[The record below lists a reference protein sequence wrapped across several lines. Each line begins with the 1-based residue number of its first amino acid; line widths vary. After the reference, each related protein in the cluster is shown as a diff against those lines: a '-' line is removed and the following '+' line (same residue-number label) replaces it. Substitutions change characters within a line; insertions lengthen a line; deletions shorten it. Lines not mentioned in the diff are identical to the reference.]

1 VNDSDIPGTSLDSQ
15 LLTLLGHAAVPPGLK
30 DAMQKSPGAQFY
42 KCVFQL
48 NSFGYLA
55 RHTKPTSFTTEASY
69 NTAVVEACRREN
81 VRVVSI
87 TDHFRIATARGLAKA
102 LTDAGIHLFPG
113 FEASS
118 SEGVHL
124 LCLFPPTMP
133 FEEIERIIGRCG
145 VSNLDAASPL
155 SDQSCD
161 TLMELI
167 ADCGGLTIAAHV
179 CSANGLLTTLRGQS
193 CARVW
198 RSDFLLAA
206 ALPGA
211 GSDAPEAHRR
221 IILNQDPNYRRLH
234 PPAIINAN
242 DVSDPTALS
251 NPSTTTWVKMSD
263 ISIEGLRQAFLDPE
277 SRIRLNS
284 DATPAPHTELVAISW
299 AGGLLDG
306 QSVRLSEGLNVFVGG
321 RGAGKSTLIE
331 SVRYAFDL
339 PPKAD
344 DARRTHDAMMKS
356 QLGQGAAVSV
366 LVRSPHPSPQ
376 YYVIER
382 IYGAKPR
389 VRDHNGDL
397 LDGVTPPAILGN
409 IEVYGQHEISELT
422 RQPDK
427 LAELLRRF
435 TEPVAD
441 TSADKSHIQ
450 VALEKSRASIVAEM
464 DEIGRI
470 DEALAALPS
479 LRERLKRFAAVGL
492 DMRLEEKTL
501 IDCEARLFEAAVSMV
516 TTATATAES
525 VRATSME
532 GGALLNDDDKAKL
545 PNAGML
551 QELNV
556 IQATVASRLRRAA
569 SYIASAGRAATAEID
584 KVKNRWAPKQAE
596 ADQNYEKILRTLK
609 TEGHDGTEFISIQTQ
624 VERLR
629 PKEAERTTR
638 LQRLTELNTQR
649 RDLLVRWESAKAGDF
664 RSLQQAARRVS
675 RQLEGRVR
683 VNVRRSRQLGQL
695 ETALR
700 NHAPGNINQAVER
713 LRAHDDL
720 SLMDFSQAI
729 REGASKLIAEYGFS
743 QSAAEKIAQGGAT
756 LALEVEACDLPA
768 EAALELNIGPPQTQ
782 IWKDLDELS
791 VGQKATA
798 VLLLLLLESP
808 APLII
813 DQPEDDLDNRF
824 IAESIVPAMR
834 QEKRRRQFIFST
846 HNANIPVLG
855 DSEQIVGLTPVV
867 EGGSSNVT
875 VSPDLCGS
883 IDVPAVKDL
892 VKELL
897 EGGQAAFEYRRR
909 KYGF

>member
-1 VNDSDIPGTSLDSQ
+1 
-15 LLTLLGHAAVPPGLK
+15 LLGHAAVPAGLK

-42 KCVFQL
+42 KCAFQI

-55 RHTKPTSFTTEASY
+55 RHTKPTSFTTEVTY

-81 VRVVSI
+81 VRVVAI
-87 TDHFRIATARGLAKA
+87 TDHFRIATARGLASA

-124 LCLFPPTMP
+124 LCLFPPTTP

-145 VSNLDAASPL
+145 VSNLEAASPL

-167 ADCGGLTIAAHV
+167 SNCGGLTIAAHV

-193 CARVW
+193 GARVW
-198 RSDFLLAA
+198 RSNYLLAA

-221 IILNQDPNYRRLH
+221 IIMNQDPNYQRAH

-263 ISIEGLRQAFLDPE
+263 VSIEGLRQAFLDPE

-284 DATPAPHTELVAISW
+284 AAPPAPHTELVAISW

-306 QSVRLSEGLNVFVGG
+306 QSVRLSESLNVFVGG

-397 LDGVTPPAILGN
+397 LDGVTPRAILGN

-435 TEPVAD
+435 TEPLAD
-441 TSADKSHIQ
+441 SSTDKSDIQ
-450 VALEKSRASIVAEM
+450 VALDKSRASIVAEM
-464 DEIGRI
+464 DEIERI

-492 DMRLEEKTL
+492 DKRLEEKTL
-501 IDCEARLFEAAVSMV
+501 IDCEARLFEAAAAMV
-516 TTATATAES
+516 ATATATAES
-525 VRATSME
+525 VQTTSIE
-532 GGALLNDDDKAKL
+532 GGPLLNDEDKAKL
-545 PNAGML
+545 PNAGTL
-551 QELNV
+551 QDLNA
-556 IQATVASRLRRAA
+556 IQATLARRLRRAA
-569 SYIASAGRAATAEID
+569 NHIAFAGRAATAQID
-584 KVKNRWAPKQAE
+584 NVKNRWTPKQTEAE
-596 ADQNYEKILRTLK
+596 QNYQKILRTLK
-609 TEGHDGTEFISIQTQ
+609 TEGHDGTEFVSIQAQ

-629 PKEAERTTR
+629 PKEAERGTR
-638 LQRLTELNTQR
+638 LQRLTDLNTQR
-649 RDLLVRWESAKAGDF
+649 RDLLERARRLRISARYNRRPDGSQNSLKAGC
-664 RSLQQAARRVS
+664 A
-675 RQLEGRVR
+675 
-683 VNVRRSRQLGQL
+683 
-695 ETALR
+695 
-700 NHAPGNINQAVER
+700 
-713 LRAHDDL
+713 
-720 SLMDFSQAI
+720 
-729 REGASKLIAEYGFS
+729 
-743 QSAAEKIAQGGAT
+743 
-756 LALEVEACDLPA
+756 
-768 EAALELNIGPPQTQ
+768 
-782 IWKDLDELS
+782 
-791 VGQKATA
+791 
-798 VLLLLLLESP
+798 
-808 APLII
+808 
-813 DQPEDDLDNRF
+813 
-824 IAESIVPAMR
+824 
-834 QEKRRRQFIFST
+834 
-846 HNANIPVLG
+846 
-855 DSEQIVGLTPVV
+855 
-867 EGGSSNVT
+867 
-875 VSPDLCGS
+875 
-883 IDVPAVKDL
+883 
-892 VKELL
+892 
-897 EGGQAAFEYRRR
+897 
-909 KYGF
+909 